1 MGLGL
6 RASGVGLIVVAACG
20 GKPPPPAPKPAP
32 PPAPKPTRVPIED
45 SDKEPDEG
53 VTIIN
58 AHGHM
63 EKEAIEAGL
72 APHNQELA
80 DCYMKKV
87 GRRRWLGGHVKIHW
101 DIAKD
106 GTITKVKLA
115 AESDLGAWPIEKCLL
130 EAARAASF
138 DKPVGGDADFALP
151 LAFSPTSP
159 TEPWD
164 DDRALKAIGKQL
176 AKLDAC
182 GKAEAPPD
190 DVTITIYVGARGK
203 AQSVGFASPTSELTD
218 TWAECAHKAALAWRL
233 PNPKGA
239 IAKLAIK
246 YRAH

>member
-1 MGLGL
+1 
-6 RASGVGLIVVAACG
+6 VAPPPA
-20 GKPPPPAPKPAP
+20 PPPPAPA
-32 PPAPKPTRVPIED
+32 RVIVED
-45 SDKEPDEG
+45 SEHEREEG
-53 VTIIN
+53 VEIVH
-58 AHGHM
+58 ARGHM
-63 EKEAIEAGL
+63 EKEAIERGV
-72 APHNQELA
+72 APHA
-80 DCYMKKV
+80 DEMSKCYTMKV
-87 GRRRWLGGHVKIHW
+87 GHRRWLGGHVQLTW
-101 DIAKD
+101 DIRAD
-106 GTITKVKLA
+106 GTITRVLLDG
-115 AESDLGAWPIEKCLL
+115 DLGAWDIEKCLL
-130 EAARAASF
+130 DVARAATF